1 VGGDCA
7 ERPRSHR
14 RDGRSAFV
22 GGGLKTRDKADD
34 MDEDEPKEPGVTGRR
49 LWRPA
54 ASHRYSFELRLG
66 VTFALALVAVGAVQ
80 FTLTSRQIRD
90 RILAAEVA
98 ERVQD
103 VAVVSGA
110 FAGAAPVAA
119 ATPTAV
125 PDAVRREL
133 AVLAARPGIVRV
145 RLVDATGTVI
155 AAGDPRQVGSR
166 ADVPA
171 RTDAAIATGARF
183 AEPTNHV
190 KDTSVGGRHYEYVL
204 PVDTPTGRLALEVDQ
219 RISLVPQL
227 QSDLRRRTLVSLAV
241 GSGLGLPLFYLL
253 GGWSL
258 ARRHRRTEHLA
269 QLDAL
274 TELGNHRAFREQLA
288 AAAQRQRVQLSIA
301 LIDVD
306 NFRMLN
312 ELHGHRGGDRLLV
325 ALAAELRAGRAGDTA
340 FRIGGDEFAV
350 LMPDTEEGDARSAAE
365 HFLRGVAERLP
376 FTLSIGVAALDDT
389 GSSETS
395 WERADAALY
404 EAKRRGRNQA
414 VAYTESGAEHS
425 TTTPEELR
433 GLRQLLA
440 DGAVSAAYQ
449 PIWHIDGHSILGYEA
464 LARFSPDYGLAGPG
478 PAFEAAERIGRT
490 AELDALCRKAA
501 FGQVGS
507 LPESALLFVNLSPA
521 ALGHPSLGDTELLWS
536 VADAGLRPDQ
546 IVFEITEQTSVDRAL
561 LVAECHRLAGLGF
574 HLALDDVG
582 SGNAG
587 LELLRHLPVYFIK
600 IDREI
605 VVGAA
610 SSAAAR
616 AILQAICVF
625 AQSTGGYVIAEGIE
639 TTEQLDYVKSLPDQ
653 LRVAVHGVQGY
664 LLGRP
669 NPVIPPQPTVTFAG
683 ES

>member
-1 VGGDCA
+1 
-7 ERPRSHR
+7 
-14 RDGRSAFV
+14 
-22 GGGLKTRDKADD
+22 
-34 MDEDEPKEPGVTGRR
+34 VTGRR
-49 LWRPA
+49 LWQPA
-54 ASHRYSFELRLG
+54 AGHRYSFELRLG
-66 VTFALALVAVGAVQ
+66 VTFALALVAVVAVQ
-80 FTLTSRQIRD
+80 FTLTTRQVRD
-90 RILAAEVA
+90 RLLASEGVERAEDA
-98 ERVQD
+98 
-103 VAVVSGA
+103 AIVSGA
-110 FAGAAPVAA
+110 FAGSATDAAP
-119 ATPTAV
+119 TPTSV
-125 PDAVRREL
+125 PDSVRREL
-133 AVLAARPGIVRV
+133 AVLAARSGIVRV
-145 RLVDATGTVI
+145 RLIDATGTVI

-171 RTDAAIATGARF
+171 RTDAAIATGANF
-183 AEPTNHV
+183 SEPTNHV
-190 KDTSVGGRHYEYVL
+190 QDTSGGGRHYEYVL

-219 RISLVPQL
+219 QISLVPQL
-227 QSDLRRRTLVSLAV
+227 QSDLRHRTLVSLAV

-258 ARRHRRTEHLA
+258 ARRHRRTENQA

-274 TELGNHRAFREQLA
+274 TDLGNHRAFREQLA
-288 AAAQRQRVQLSIA
+288 AGAAASLRQHGQLSIA

-325 ALAAELRAGRAGDTA
+325 ALSAELLLGRASGTA

-350 LMPDTEEGDARSAAE
+350 LMPETAEVDARAAAE
-365 HFLRGVAERLP
+365 HLLQVVAERLP
-376 FTLSIGVAALDDT
+376 LTLSIGVATLDDRGT
-389 GSSETS
+389 ESG

-414 VAYTESGAEHS
+414 VAHTQMGAEQS

-433 GLRQLLA
+433 GLRRLLA
-440 DGAVSAAYQ
+440 DGVVGCAYQ
-449 PIWHIDGHSILGYEA
+449 PIWHINGRSILGYEA

-490 AELDALCRKAA
+490 AELDALCRSAA

-507 LPESALLFVNLSPA
+507 LPETALLFVNLSPA
-521 ALGHPSLGDTELLWS
+521 ALGHASLADAALLEA
-536 VADAGLRPDQ
+536 VASAGLRPDQ
-546 IVFEITEQTSVDRAL
+546 IVFEITEQTSVDRAV
-561 LVAECHRLAGLGF
+561 LVAECQRLAGLGF

-600 IDREI
+600 IDREL

-610 SSAAAR
+610 SSAAAQ

-625 AQSTGGYVIAEGIE
+625 AQSTGSYVIAEGIE
-639 TTEQLDYVKSLPDQ
+639 TEEQLDYVKSLPDQ
-653 LRVAVHGVQGY
+653 LRVTVHGVQGY

-669 NPVIPPQPTVTFAG
+669 NPTIPAQPTATLAG

>member
-1 VGGDCA
+1 VK
-7 ERPRSHR
+7 PSYR
-14 RDGRSAFV
+14 R
-22 GGGLKTRDKADD
+22 GGLETRDQADD
-34 MDEDEPKEPGVTGRR
+34 TDRDEPKEPGVRGRR
-49 LWRPA
+49 LRRPA

-66 VTFALALVAVGAVQ
+66 VTFALALIAVGAVQ
-80 FTLTSRQIRD
+80 FMLTSRQVRD
-90 RILAAEVA
+90 RVLASEIA

-110 FAGAAPVAA
+110 FSGAAPVAA

-171 RTDAAIATGARF
+171 RTDAAIATGERF
-183 AEPTNHV
+183 AQAANHV
-190 KDTSVGGRHYEYVL
+190 QDTSVGGRHYEYVL

-227 QSDLRRRTLVSLAV
+227 QSDLRHRTLVSLAV

-258 ARRHRRTEHLA
+258 ARRHRRIEDLA

-288 AAAQRQRVQLSIA
+288 ASAAVAQRHCGQLSIA

-325 ALAAELRAGRAGDTA
+325 ALAAELQAGRDGGTA

-350 LMPDTEEGDARSAAE
+350 LMPETGEADTCTPAE
-365 HFLRGVAERLP
+365 HLLQVVAERLP
-376 FTLSIGVAALDDT
+376 LTLSIGVAALDDGGT
-389 GSSETS
+389 ESG
-395 WERADAALY
+395 WERADAALF
-404 EAKRRGRNQA
+404 EGKRRGRNQA
-414 VAYTESGAEHS
+414 AAHTELGVEHC
-425 TTTPEELR
+425 TTTHVELR

-440 DGAVSAAYQ
+440 DGAVSCAYQ
-449 PIWHIDGHSILGYEA
+449 PIWHIDGRSILGYEA

-490 AELDALCRKAA
+490 AELDALCRSAA
-501 FGQVGS
+501 FGHVGH
-507 LPESALLFVNLSPA
+507 LPETALLFVNLSPA
-521 ALGHPSLGDTELLWS
+521 ALGHPSLGDAALLRV

-546 IVFEITEQTSVDRAL
+546 IVFELTEQTSVDRAL
-561 LVAECHRLAGLGF
+561 LVAECQRLAQLGF

-600 IDREI
+600 IDREL

-610 SSAAAR
+610 SSAPAE
-616 AILQAICVF
+616 AILKAICVF
-625 AQSTGGYVIAEGIE
+625 AESTGSYVIAEGIE
-639 TTEQLDYVKSLPDQ
+639 TTAQLEYVKNLPDQ
-653 LRVAVHGVQGY
+653 QHVTVHGVQGY

-669 NPVIPPQPTVTFAG
+669 NPVIPAQPNATLAG
-683 ES
+683 GS